1 MSGPTP
7 PDSVSSTN
15 NWVNQSFQF
24 NPAEVN
30 GTFLG
35 IEYCTI
41 VLSVV
46 IIWHSWYMHAGRSEF
61 YSTVR
66 SQTEIAALAA
76 LFGAACVLI
85 SVPNPTPLKSVVMYD
100 VIFNGLCTF
109 IIQLMD
115 SYMFFYR
122 FCAVCK
128 LSWIHKLCS
137 HGYIWLALVLP
148 WFPAWWLAPIFIDTN
163 SAFFLYL
170 YQISLYCSVLAKVLF
185 NCYFTWEFVRALMA
199 ISHNTTLKIGMYL
212 FI

>member
-1 MSGPTP
+1 MSDPSP
-7 PDSVSSTN
+7 PDGVSSSS
-15 NWVNQSFQF
+15 NWVNQSFHF
-24 NPAEVN
+24 SPADAN

-66 SQTEIAALAA
+66 LQTEIAAFAA
-76 LFGAACVLI
+76 MVGAACVLI
-85 SVPNPTPLKSVVMYD
+85 SVPFPTSLKTVVMYD
-100 VIFNGLCTF
+100 VIFNGLCTC

-128 LSWIHKLCS
+128 LSWIHKLCT
-137 HGYIWLALVLP
+137 HGYIWVALVLP
-148 WFPAWWLAPIFIDTN
+148 WFPAWWLAPVFIDVN
-163 SAFFLYL
+163 SMYFSYL
-170 YQISLYCSVLAKVLF
+170 YMISLYCSVLAKVGRIL
-185 NCYFTWEFVRALMA
+185 L
-199 ISHNTTLKIGMYL
+199 IIL
-212 FI
+212 